1 MACRYN
7 GNMETSA
14 NLLYAVNFYR
24 KHYRKHGYS
33 IKTRLRNNR
42 HHTTA
47 LFMKKDLIKGKR
59 QTQ

>member
-1 MACRYN
+1 
-7 GNMETSA
+7 METSA